1 MGVVR
6 GREAVRNEWLWWKC
20 EKVRDNN
27 HKVGL
32 TLDPKVMREETN
44 GRGEMSVEALAVRV
58 YQVGQARE
66 GWWSSQIPGR
76 C

>member
-1 MGVVR
+1 VQGS
-6 GREAVRNEWLWWKC
+6 
-20 EKVRDNN
+20 D

-58 YQVGQARE
+58 YRVGQARE
-66 GWWSSQIPGR
+66 G
-76 C
+76 